1 MSTMPLSPEDERA
14 LARKL
19 IQRLLQCNF
28 IEDHGERD
36 ASGNTIWHLTEDGA
50 HLREGAEL
58 LAALRVLGTRKPR
71 DDQIG
76 EFILGGLLELD
87 AAYRWKLTELGA
99 VVLRLPGVLAPP
111 DPVSTTLH

>member
-1 MSTMPLSPEDERA
+1 MSMSTARAAASLA

-19 IQRLLQCNF
+19 VERLVQFKIVTDL
-28 IEDHGERD
+28 GERD
-36 ASGNTIWHLTEDGA
+36 AAGATIWHLTEDGA

-58 LAALRVLGTRKPR
+58 LAASGVLGTRQPR